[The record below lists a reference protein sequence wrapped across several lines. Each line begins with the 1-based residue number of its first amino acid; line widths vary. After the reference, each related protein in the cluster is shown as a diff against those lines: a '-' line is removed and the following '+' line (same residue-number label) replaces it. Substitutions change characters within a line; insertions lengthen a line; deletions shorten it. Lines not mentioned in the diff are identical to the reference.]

1 MLATAQNL
9 ITRAGKKI
17 GLSDSAIAA
26 LVTTDAEHEFE
37 IGLSTGKLL
46 KAYRVQHSNKRGPY
60 KGGIRFHHEVD
71 LEEVRAL
78 ATLMSMKTAAVGI
91 PLGGGKGGV
100 VVNPRELSLEELEE
114 LSRKYVQ
121 HLHPHI
127 GPDKDVPAPD
137 VNTDSRIIDW
147 MVDEYEQITGDTSKA
162 SFTGKSIVGGGSLG
176 REAATGRGGVIA
188 MAELL
193 ASQGKADAEIT
204 VAVQGF
210 GNVGSFFA
218 TVAAELYP
226 NWKIV
231 AVSDSASALYAAD
244 GLDAQELAAFKA
256 KKGRFADFDAE
267 QITNEDLLAL
277 DVDVLVLAALGD
289 AVTEANMK
297 QVAAGMIIELANGP
311 VNEVA
316 HDYLTE
322 SGVVIL
328 PDMIANAGGVIVSYL
343 EWVQNKEGKQWS
355 EDDVNDKLQTY
366 MEDAVANLLKTEKEE
381 STSSLTEAAFIIAI
395 RRLTE

>member
-328 PDMIANAGGVIVSYL
+328 PDIIANAGGVIVSYL